1 MKTSLVL
8 ACSDPRNDPRPYR
21 MMRWLREISKVS
33 VAGDILALFEED
45 DMFRIGI
52 IKTSLPLMEN
62 AKILAYRLKNAIQ
75 NKDLIF
81 LFVPSSMSE
90 TDRKTPIEVYPFDLI
105 VSHDLV
111 LLPLA
116 FSIRKEYTKV
126 ILDAREFYP
135 NNFDDQLIWRLTLK
149 PLNQYLCRK
158 YLGLC
163 DSVLTVSEGI
173 AEEYYV
179 QFGVSPEVIMSLPE
193 YHALQPTPVDRDH
206 INLIHHGWASPSR
219 KIDRMIQVM
228 DYVDDRFTLDLMM
241 IPGKGRVWREIQRMV
256 KIRENVRIIPP
267 VRMPDIVPF
276 TNQYDIGLFLVP
288 PTNFNLKYTLPNK
301 LFEFIQA
308 RLGVAIGPSIEMR
321 KIVEQYRCGI
331 VTPDFSPRSMA
342 LELNKLDEAQ
352 ILKFKTNSDI
362 AAKKL
367 NADVN
372 REKLLTSV
380 SELFGKTGMD
390 ISFPKP

>member
-8 ACSDPRNDPRPYR
+8 TCSDPSNDPRPHR
-21 MMRWLREISKVS
+21 MIRWLREISKVS
-33 VAGDILALFEED
+33 VAGDTSAIFEED
-45 DMFRIGI
+45 NFYLVGI
-52 IKTSLPLMEN
+52 LKQSSPLMEN
-62 AKILAYRLKNAIQ
+62 AKILAHRLKNAI
-75 NKDLIF
+75 KIRDLIF
-81 LFVPSSMSE
+81 LFVPSLILG
-90 TDRKTPIEVYPFDLI
+90 TDRNFPIEMNQFDLI

-116 FSIRKEYTKV
+116 FHIRKENKKV

-135 NNFDDQLIWRLTLK
+135 NNFDDQLFWRLTSK

-158 YLGLC
+158 YLRLC
-163 DSVLTVSEGI
+163 DSVITVSDGI
-173 AEEYYV
+173 AEEYYA
-179 QFGVSPEVIMSLPE
+179 QFGVFPEVIMSLPE
-193 YHALQPTPVDRDH
+193 YCALQPTPVDRDH
-206 INLIHHGWASPSR
+206 INIIHHGWASPSR
-219 KIDRMIQVM
+219 RIDRMIQVM

-256 KIRENVRIIPP
+256 NTRENVRIIPP

-331 VTPDFSPRSMA
+331 VSPDFSPRSMA
-342 LELNKLDEAQ
+342 LELNKLDDAQ
-352 ILKFKTNSDI
+352 ILKLKANSDI
-362 AAKKL
+362 AAKNL
-367 NADVN
+367 NADEN
-372 REKLLTSV
+372 RKKLLTSIN
-380 SELFGKTGMD
+380 ELFV
-390 ISFPKP
+390 